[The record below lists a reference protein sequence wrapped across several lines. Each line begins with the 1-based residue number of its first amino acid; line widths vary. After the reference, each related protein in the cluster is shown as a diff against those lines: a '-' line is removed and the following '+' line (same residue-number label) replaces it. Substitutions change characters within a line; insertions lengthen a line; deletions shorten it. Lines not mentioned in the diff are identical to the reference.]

1 MYLIRG
7 LHNLGSFNAKDTN
20 NKYVATIGNFDGLHL
35 GHQALIKAMKTKAKD
50 HNAKTMVFFYRAS
63 CSRVFC

>member
-7 LHNLGSFNAKDTN
+7 LHNLGSFNANDTK

-35 GHQALIKAMKTKAKD
+35 GHQALIEAMKIKAKD
-50 HNAKTMVFFYRAS
+50 HNAKTIES
-63 CSRVFC
+63 LKKIQ